1 MALKTVSS
9 PDHHRKG
16 QTCYSMEYVIQFS
29 LNSSEYIAA
38 LTPHQEPAEYFT
50 HFTHNKCNFLKYTCI
65 KSRQITVSLIS
76 SRLHNYSGTE
86 ATFTHLQIYSF
97 CSQKGLC
104 HEITPKKKKIT
115 KVGEKFLN

>member
-1 MALKTVSS
+1 MALKRVSS
-9 PDHHRKG
+9 PDHHKKS

-38 LTPHQEPAEYFT
+38 LTEYFT
-50 HFTHNKCNFLKYTCI
+50 HFTHNKCNFLQYTCI

-104 HEITPKKKKIT
+104 HEITPKKKKKKNHQSGTEIP
-115 KVGEKFLN
+115 